1 MIDDG
6 VVLGIVKGETGLSP
20 SLFHFQE
27 TPWPGSCQSVGA
39 QIRFPTERR
48 MPLTPS
54 QRVTL
59 LREISTRL
67 SAENWSLIDATLK
80 QFSLPWTDSWNGTLD
95 AYVLRMT
102 EDAPDQALIDLA
114 QHVVF
119 QFEQATPLR
128 VDPQFWRKGMLRL
141 FISHLAT
148 YKVFAADLQ
157 AELLS
162 YGISSFVA
170 HSDIEPTSEWQTQIE
185 TALASCEA
193 LVALLH
199 EKFHESK
206 WADQEIGFA
215 MGRGGPGLHDPP
227 GRDALRLH
235 RQIPGFQRARQNRE
249 GAGPRTVRLVLQ
261 EQADAATDGRSPC
274 GALRAERELRQRQV
288 SHGAPR
294 RAGDVGPLIL

>member
-215 MGRGGPGLHDPP
+215 MGRGGARPSRSAWARRPTASSADS
-227 GRDALRLH
+227 RLSTGTAKS
-235 RQIPGFQRARQNRE
+235 RRSWPENCSTRTARTSRRSDGWAKSLWGSSSRA
-249 GAGPRTVRLVLQ
+249 
-261 EQADAATDGRSPC
+261 
-274 GALRAERELRQRQV
+274 
-288 SHGAPR
+288 
-294 RAGDVGPLIL
+294 